1 MRQDAYP
8 GYPVERD
15 IIKDE
20 YQLRLTRARAL
31 MGQENLDAL
40 VVTSSAVGQARAAL
54 HTQLGRRG
62 VLMLTGGTTH
72 RPPLLSTVH
81 ELSVACIDNGC
92 YEDQAVLLPTQHRLT
107 QDGEDGRA
115 R

>member
-54 HTQLGRRG
+54 HTELGGRG
-62 VLMLTGGTTH
+62 VLV
-72 RPPLLSTVH
+72 S
-81 ELSVACIDNGC
+81 
-92 YEDQAVLLPTQHRLT
+92 Y
-107 QDGEDGRA
+107 
-115 R
+115 